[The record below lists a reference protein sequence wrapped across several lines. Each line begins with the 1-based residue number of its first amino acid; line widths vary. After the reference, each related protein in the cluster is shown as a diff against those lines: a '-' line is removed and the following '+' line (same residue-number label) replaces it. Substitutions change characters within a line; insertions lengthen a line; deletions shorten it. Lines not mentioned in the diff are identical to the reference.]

1 MSTPE
6 RDEFLPFARPSIS
19 LGPRYQSG
27 DVVDNLTGLVI
38 GLVAAAGYVRLRRWR
53 SRA

>member
-1 MSTPE
+1 MPFLIEAVQLVATP
-6 RDEFLPFARPSIS
+6 
-19 LGPRYQSG
+19 LGRVCQSG

-38 GLVAAAGYVRLRRWR
+38 GLVAAAAYLRLRRGR

>member
-6 RDEFLPFARPSIS
+6 RDEFLPFARPS
-19 LGPRYQSG
+19 SG

-38 GLVAAAGYVRLRRWR
+38 GLVAAAAYLHLRRGR